1 MYKILDLL
9 RPLEEKIQVSHVCDA
24 DLLACAVA
32 GYRLRQFGTPPRGE
46 FTTLAPELT
55 AVDHEIA
62 ALIRGYYSKKLV
74 AASLKHGHLS
84 GFRSELA
91 QFLTTGG
98 RHYTNEL
105 LRLLYKLPEFYY
117 YDTAFEGLA
126 NITAQTDFTQVET
139 PSITVVPGLKLLR
152 STRGGKSFK
161 YWCTVEGS
169 GNLACITI
177 DSINPLLPIWDT
189 IYFRKEP
196 LQLTAKCVENQVDGY
211 HYHDIEAWRLNGNV
225 SVD

>member
-1 MYKILDLL
+1 MYKILDLI
-9 RPLEEKIQVSHVCDA
+9 RPLEEKIHVSHVCDA

-74 AASLKHGHLS
+74 SASLKHGRLS
-84 GFRSELA
+84 GFRSDLA
-91 QFLTTGG
+91 QFLTSGG
-98 RHYTNEL
+98 RHYTDEL

-117 YDTAFEGLA
+117 YDKAFEGLA
-126 NITAQTDFTQVET
+126 EETAKKDFVPVDTNE
-139 PSITVVPGLKLLR
+139 ITVVPGLKLLR

-161 YWCTVEGS
+161 YWCTVEGT
-169 GNLACITI
+169 GNLACLTI
-177 DSINPLLPIWDT
+177 DSRNPLLPIWDN

-196 LQLTAKCVENQVDGY
+196 LKLASRCKPNQVDGY
-211 HYHDIEAWRLNGNV
+211 DYHDIVAWRLIGNV